1 MLFMHHRPINLQIS
15 VQFSLAF
22 TRKMLLDT
30 SYDLTSKWPDLDFED
45 FSKDVTRG
53 QPADYSSD
61 CKNTD
66 DDDADSEKNGYGCD
80 TDGLTKYLNED
91 MTTRAHQ
98 GNNTLTQ
105 RQLAQQPKRSFHSLG
120 S

>member
-1 MLFMHHRPINLQIS
+1 
-15 VQFSLAF
+15 
-22 TRKMLLDT
+22 MLLDT

-105 RQLAQQPKRSFHSLG
+105 RQLAQQPKRSSQLRIMNAKLDRLLNET
-120 S
+120 SNCSVKDE